1 MSKEKK
7 NSSLIEIRDILKEE
21 MDKFKVINDEMVDNQ
36 SDFQKIN
43 DNYNQY
49 NSLIDKG
56 HSHISDLTRQEY
68 IENLFVYIGF
78 YFFLACVFYVLHKR
92 FPILK
97 IFTFLLKL
105 LYKIIS
111 FFFPHK
117 HDKNAIIYNSIING
131 TNSTNSSLNDL

>member
-21 MDKFKVINDEMVDNQ
+21 MDKFNVINDEMVDNQ

-49 NSLIDKG
+49 DTLINKG
-56 HSHISDLTRQEY
+56 HTHISDLTRQEY
-68 IENLFVYIGF
+68 IENLFIYIGF
-78 YFFLACVFYVLHKR
+78 YFFLGCVFYVLHKR

-97 IFTFLLKL
+97 IITFLLKL
-105 LYKIIS
+105 IYKTI
-111 FFFPHK
+111 FFFIPHK
-117 HDKNAIIYNSIING
+117 KDINSSLSKEFING
-131 TNSTNSSLNDL
+131 TNSNFTDI

>member
-21 MDKFKVINDEMVDNQ
+21 MDKFNAINDEMVDNQ

-49 NSLIDKG
+49 DTLINKG
-56 HSHISDLTRQEY
+56 HTHISDLTRQEY
-68 IENLFVYIGF
+68 IENLFIYIGF
-78 YFFLACVFYVLHKR
+78 YFFLGCVFYVLHKR

-97 IFTFLLKL
+97 IITFLLKL
-105 LYKIIS
+105 IYKTI
-111 FFFPHK
+111 FFFIPHK
-117 HDKNAIIYNSIING
+117 KDINSSLSKEFING
-131 TNSTNSSLNDL
+131 TNSNFTDL

>member
-21 MDKFKVINDEMVDNQ
+21 MDKFNVINDEMVDNQ

-49 NSLIDKG
+49 DTLINKG
-56 HSHISDLTRQEY
+56 HTHISDLTRQEY
-68 IENLFVYIGF
+68 IENLFIYIGF
-78 YFFLACVFYVLHKR
+78 YFFFGCVFYVLHKR

-97 IFTFLLKL
+97 IITFLLKL
-105 LYKIIS
+105 IYKTI
-111 FFFPHK
+111 FFFIPHK
-117 HDKNAIIYNSIING
+117 KDINSSLSKEFING
-131 TNSTNSSLNDL
+131 TNSNFTDL

>member
-21 MDKFKVINDEMVDNQ
+21 MDKFNVINDEMVDNQ

-49 NSLIDKG
+49 DTLINKG
-56 HSHISDLTRQEY
+56 HTHISDLTRQEY
-68 IENLFVYIGF
+68 IENLFIYIGF
-78 YFFLACVFYVLHKR
+78 YFFLGCVFYVLHKR

-97 IFTFLLKL
+97 IITFLLKL
-105 LYKIIS
+105 IYKII
-111 FFFPHK
+111 FFFIPNK
-117 HDKNAIIYNSIING
+117 KDINSSLPKEFING
-131 TNSTNSSLNDL
+131 TNSNFTDL

>member
-21 MDKFKVINDEMVDNQ
+21 MDKFNVINDEMVDNQ

-49 NSLIDKG
+49 DTLINKG
-56 HSHISDLTRQEY
+56 HTHISDLTRQEY
-68 IENLFVYIGF
+68 IENLFIYIGF
-78 YFFLACVFYVLHKR
+78 YFFLGCVFYVLHKR

-97 IFTFLLKL
+97 IITFLLKL
-105 LYKIIS
+105 IYKTI
-111 FFFPHK
+111 FFFIPHK
-117 HDKNAIIYNSIING
+117 KDINSSLSKEFING
-131 TNSTNSSLNDL
+131 TNSNFTDL

>member
-21 MDKFKVINDEMVDNQ
+21 MDKFNVINDEMVDNQ

-49 NSLIDKG
+49 DTLINKG
-56 HSHISDLTRQEY
+56 HTHISDLTRQEY
-68 IENLFVYIGF
+68 IENLFIYIGF
-78 YFFLACVFYVLHKR
+78 YFFLGCVFYVLHKR

-97 IFTFLLKL
+97 IITFLLKL
-105 LYKIIS
+105 IYKTI
-111 FFFPHK
+111 FFFIPHK
-117 HDKNAIIYNSIING
+117 KDI
-131 TNSTNSSLNDL
+131 NSSLSKEFIKI

>member
-21 MDKFKVINDEMVDNQ
+21 MDKFNVINDEMVDNQ

-49 NSLIDKG
+49 DTLINKG
-56 HSHISDLTRQEY
+56 HTHISDLTRQEY
-68 IENLFVYIGF
+68 IENLFIYIGF
-78 YFFLACVFYVLHKR
+78 YFFLCCVFYVLHKR

-97 IFTFLLKL
+97 IITFLLKL
-105 LYKIIS
+105 IYKTI
-111 FFFPHK
+111 FFFIPHK
-117 HDKNAIIYNSIING
+117 KNINSSLSKEFING
-131 TNSTNSSLNDL
+131 TNSNFTDL